1 MENPFHR
8 FVGGRLCLDF
18 VNTVRG
24 RASAPGV
31 GGRNDYLDR
40 VIGDR
45 LVTYDALLA
54 WGTLTGVLTEEQH
67 RTLKR
72 RAGHRPREG
81 AKVLARAT
89 ALREAVHRLVKA
101 GIEQW
106 APEANDLACFNAE
119 LRLARSRERLVA
131 SPAFALAWDDDSAAL
146 DRVLWP
152 VAASAAEL
160 LASPD
165 LERVGQ
171 CPGDQCGW
179 MFLDTSRSGRR
190 QWCHMG
196 DCGTLAKVRRFRQK
210 RQQAEA

>member
-24 RASAPGV
+24 RTAASSAR
-31 GGRNDYLDR
+31 GRRDYLDR

-45 LVTYDALLA
+45 LVTYDALIG
-54 WGTLTGVLTEEQH
+54 WGAMTGALTEEQH
-67 RTLKR
+67 RALKR
-72 RAGHRPREG
+72 RASQRPRE
-81 AKVLARAT
+81 AAAILARA
-89 ALREAVHRLVKA
+89 AGLREAVYRLVKA

-106 APEANDLACFNAE
+106 APRPDDLACLNAE
-119 LRLARSRERLVA
+119 LRLARSRQRLVA
-131 SPAFALAWDDDSAAL
+131 SPRFVWAWDDDAAAL
-146 DRVLWP
+146 DRILWP
-152 VAASAAEL
+152 VATSAADL
-160 LASPD
+160 LSGPD

-171 CPGDQCGW
+171 CPGHQCGW
-179 MFLDTSRSGRR
+179 LFLDTSRSGRR

-210 RQQAEA
+210 RQQAQA